1 MVANAFPNAT
11 EAGARMRAL
20 GGNAVDADMRYNDGF
35 LRADDLALI
44 PWPIVRRALRR
55 RYRSVTLATMPPPGA
70 GRVPLLV
77 MMMLIHLRS
86 DALEQVNPEN
96 LHFFAESLRK
106 AFLRRVDR
114 PFDPNTYAQ
123 VQNKV
128 LLSRLYARGLADSIR
143 DDVDPTLPT
152 VDPEVDEFGETTHF
166 SVMDAEGN
174 AVAVTRSIAPRL
186 HCSIGGQV
194 SLDAERFDHAVIS
207 RLQGRQLSSARTRTV
222 RVLCRM
228 RPGRAPSADG
238 RGIPGRRRP
247 TPRRQRRRPELHRGP
262 NVTLPVLL
270 SIPHS
275 GDRIPVWGGGGLP
288 PVAQTRLGVPD
299 RNSAATSS
307 IVRKRTPS
315 WLCM

>member
-1 MVANAFPNAT
+1 
-11 EAGARMRAL
+11 
-20 GGNAVDADMRYNDGF
+20 
-35 LRADDLALI
+35 
-44 PWPIVRRALRR
+44 
-55 RYRSVTLATMPPPGA
+55 MPPPGA
-70 GRVPLLV
+70 GRVLLLV
-77 MMMLIHLRS
+77 MMMLNHLRS

-166 SVMDAEGN
+166 SVMDADGN
-174 AVAVTRSIAPRL
+174 AVAVTQSIAPRL

-207 RLQGRQLSSARTRTV
+207 RLQDASYRVHELEPYALYVGCVQAVLRRQT
-222 RVLCRM
+222 
-228 RPGRAPSADG
+228 GEGFQGSAD
-238 RGIPGRRRP
+238 
-247 TPRRQRRRPELHRGP
+247 PRRDG
-262 NVTLPVLL
+262 
-270 SIPHS
+270 
-275 GDRIPVWGGGGLP
+275 
-288 PVAQTRLGVPD
+288 
-299 RNSAATSS
+299 SAAGPESS
-307 IVRKRTPS
+307 I
-315 WLCM
+315 